1 MVAEPVQATVET
13 LKSIY
18 YRSAEFLTEQQ
29 GNITKKIEKLTAS
42 IPEPIPLITKEQ
54 TTWDKLTR
62 HVDENKLYYG
72 VGLGLFTGSL
82 LYYNVHR
89 HLNVARAQY
98 KRRVPKLSNGAR
110 RDVVLVV
117 GSPTEPLTRLICL
130 DFEKRGFIVY
140 LTLLDDKDI
149 KYVESNPI
157 TDDLNYLNLKSSDK
171 SGTTN
176 NLESQLSKF
185 NQLLRLPVI
194 PFPGAES
201 HSLKLKSVVF
211 APSLYFPIGPIENVS
226 INAWGKINERFNFY
240 LMMLSCGLIQIIR
253 NQQAKTI
260 LIYSNIVSGLNMPFH
275 GPETIFNTQLKTLF
289 TTLTRELKPLNLC
302 VTQVKLGNIH
312 ISNQAKSSELKISNI
327 INSELSSWNDDV
339 KSLYG
344 KAFSR
349 SQSQSNPIRDTGGK
363 GTSLKE
369 FYHVLFDLIYSKKR
383 NPPVV
388 YCGTGA
394 RAYDLVGRMV
404 PDTWLERFVS

>member
-18 YRSAEFLTEQQ
+18 YRSADFWTEQQ
-29 GNITKKIEKLTAS
+29 GNITKKIEGLTSS
-42 IPEPIPLITKEQ
+42 IQEPIPLITKEQ
-54 TTWDKLTR
+54 TTWDKLVH

-89 HLNVARAQY
+89 RLNVARPQY

-171 SGTTN
+171 AGTTN
-176 NLESQLSKF
+176 NLETQLSKF

-201 HSLKLKSVVF
+201 HNLKLTSVVF
-211 APSLYFPIGPIENVS
+211 APSLYFPIGPIENIS
-226 INAWGKINERFNFY
+226 INAWAKINERFNFY

-253 NQQAKTI
+253 NQRAKTI

-275 GPETIFNTQLKTLF
+275 GPETIFTSQLKTLF
-289 TTLTRELKPLNLC
+289 TTLTRELKPLDLS

-312 ISNQAKSSELKISNI
+312 ISNQAKSSELKILNI

-344 KAFSR
+344 NAFSR

-383 NPPVV
+383 NPPVA

-394 RAYDLVGRMV
+394 RAYDLVGRML
-404 PDTWLERFVS
+404 PDAWLERFVS